1 MVRIPFSRYYD
12 SRRTYR
18 HITIA
23 ICDAA
28 STRGNGPLQK
38 GSTVFRQTVKNDDEA
53 GPNILVQ
60 VAPASLDTPDKQD
73 TTSLQLAFEQSKYKH
88 AIILL

>member
-1 MVRIPFSRYYD
+1 
-12 SRRTYR
+12 
-18 HITIA
+18 
-23 ICDAA
+23 
-28 STRGNGPLQK
+28 
-38 GSTVFRQTVKNDDEA
+38 VFRQTVKNDDEA